1 MILSV
6 PWHRLL
12 QGTKRSLYQ
21 LSLILALLL
30 IIIKISFVRCVKPNP
45 TKTAGSFDKGMVL
58 TQLKYSGMLETVRI
72 RKAGFGSRM
81 SFIDFYDR
89 Y

>member
-1 MILSV
+1 M
-6 PWHRLL
+6 
-12 QGTKRSLYQ
+12 
-21 LSLILALLL
+21 
-30 IIIKISFVRCVKPNP
+30 KPNP
-45 TKTAGSFDKGMVL
+45 TKTAGGFDRGMAL

-89 Y
+89 LDFWSIVVETVLILCVDTSACVQKW